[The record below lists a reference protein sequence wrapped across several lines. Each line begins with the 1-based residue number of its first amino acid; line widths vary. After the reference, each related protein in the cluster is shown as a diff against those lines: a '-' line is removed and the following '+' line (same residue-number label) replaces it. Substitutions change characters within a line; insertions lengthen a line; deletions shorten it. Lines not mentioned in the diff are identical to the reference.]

1 MPKLNRETWS
11 KKLEKISQDKLFDCI
26 LSYAEEDKFLKKKL
40 DLLLVSL
47 DPKKLAKNLK
57 AEVNTIKR
65 GKKFLEWRE
74 ASGLAY
80 QIDQIIAAVNKN
92 LRGQAP
98 ELAAEVLELLITS
111 DNVVFERADDSN
123 GDLGGCYRYAVE
135 CWGKTWAQAEKIDQK
150 KLAEKVFDVA
160 LENDYGV
167 RDNTISK
174 FKQALNK
181 EGVDH
186 LERLIKETLSKL
198 KPPKEKEK
206 LKKIGN
212 IVFFDRADLSE
223 LKERGRHSHLKTALQ
238 EIADLRDS
246 VDDYIDLLR
255 QESPELHAY
264 QIIEIAKRLIK
275 AWRSKEAIDYL
286 VSCDEPLHCQHEI
299 NKLLIEAYELEGLG
313 KEAQKIRWHEF
324 EQHLDAKSFQVYIKH
339 CTAKEVGA
347 AKENA
352 IRLAKEQSLTISFEF
367 LIEMG
372 EVATVAEWVR
382 EEGEVRNVYY
392 SPLRQLSNQLAK
404 HECFLE
410 AVLCRRMLVKG
421 VLTKSQSKYY
431 KYAVNDLK
439 QAMKFAKE
447 VKEWGDVSSQADYH
461 AKLKEE
467 HKRKSSLWQLVKEAG
482 LRI

>member
-1 MPKLNRETWS
+1 M
-11 KKLEKISQDKLFDCI
+11 
-26 LSYAEEDKFLKKKL
+26 
-40 DLLLVSL
+40 
-47 DPKKLAKNLK
+47 
-57 AEVNTIKR
+57 
-65 GKKFLEWRE
+65 
-74 ASGLAY
+74 AY

-92 LRGQAP
+92 LLEQAP

-135 CWGKTWAQAEKIDQK
+135 CWGKTWAQVEKIDQK
-150 KLAEKVFDVA
+150 KLAEKIFDVA
-160 LENDYGV
+160 LDNDYGV

-181 EGVDH
+181 AGVDH
-186 LERLIKETLSKL
+186 LERLIKETLSKV
-198 KPPKEKEK
+198 KPPKER
-206 LKKIGN
+206 KKPKTIEN
-212 IVFFDRADLSE
+212 IIFYLDRDDIVE
-223 LKERGRHSHLKTALQ
+223 LKEIGRHSRLKTALQ
-238 EIADLRDS
+238 EIADLRGS

-286 VSCDEPLHCQHEI
+286 VSCDEALHYQHEI

-313 KEAQKIRWHEF
+313 KEAQKIRWQEF
-324 EQHLDAKSFQVYIKH
+324 EQHLDAKSFQAYIKH
-339 CTAKEVGA
+339 CTAKEVAA
-347 AKENA
+347 AKKNA
-352 IRLAKEQSLTISFEF
+352 IRLAKEQSLTMSFEF

-382 EEGEVRNVYY
+382 EDGEVRNVYY

-410 AVLCRRMLVKG
+410 AVLCRRILVDG
-421 VLTKSQSKYY
+421 VLVKSQSKYY

-439 QAMKFAKE
+439 QAMKFAEE
-447 VKEWGDVSSQADYH
+447 VKEWGDVASQADYH

-467 HKRKSSLWQLVKEAG
+467 HKRKSSLWQLIQEAG
-482 LRI
+482 LRV